1 MEEAVGATV
10 SDRTK
15 MELTDL
21 VYNAGQFLM
30 LWFLISLSNV
40 RLISCWL
47 IASMAR
53 CGLHSWHA
61 GSAWLTTKLPDISLP
76 GLPCVVRI
84 WTKLSRIPGL
94 LLDMFAKLYHS
105 IRLIVL
111 CCSMACQSLHSD
123 AFCYQIRTSG
133 ACCIT
138 WMRRH
143 WCNRHVCHHLYANIS
158 RLAHD
163 GFHSCGATFHRH
175 CPTLAAAVT
184 RCATTVVHSTFAAY
198 LGSATVAIH
207 RVTAAC
213 LLRAWVL
220 VARVYMSVAGCL
232 FHQIHLLSQRLG
244 QTETIDEAAGDVR
257 ASRIC
262 TGQGEAKPRPA

>member
-15 MELTDL
+15 MELADL
-21 VYNAGQFLM
+21 VYNAGQFLV

-47 IASMAR
+47 IASVAR

-61 GSAWLTTKLPDISLP
+61 GSARLTTKLPGIYPP
-76 GLPCVVRI
+76 GLSCVVRI

-175 CPTLAAAVT
+175 CPTFAVAVT
-184 RCATTVVHSTFAAY
+184 RCVTTVVHSTFAAY

-220 VARVYMSVAGCL
+220 VARAYMSVAGCL

-244 QTETIDEAAGDVR
+244 QTETIVEAADDVR

-262 TGQGEAKPRPA
+262 TGQGEAKPWPA